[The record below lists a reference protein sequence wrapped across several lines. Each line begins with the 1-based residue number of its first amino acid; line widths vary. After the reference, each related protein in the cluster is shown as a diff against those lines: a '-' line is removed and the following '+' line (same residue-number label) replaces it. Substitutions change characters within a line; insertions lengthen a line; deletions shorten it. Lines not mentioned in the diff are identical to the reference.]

1 MKQSTYD
8 KLNEFAA
15 NRTGINGRYLSSTP
29 IHPVYSK
36 PEKTAENCC
45 AFVARYTAK
54 RRGFDTGVIIEV
66 AFSEKKDGC
75 LDFKL
80 SMCNQIKFYGSKTVP
95 EVKPVGM
102 VQFGSPEWEAQK
114 AADPIP
120 WVARVLNLAADYA
133 GSVSG
138 FMNLSN

>member
-8 KLNEFAA
+8 ILNEYAA
-15 NRTGINGRYLSSTP
+15 NRTGINGRYISSIP
-29 IHPVYSK
+29 FHPVYSK
-36 PEKTAENCC
+36 PDKTAENCC
-45 AFVARYTAK
+45 AFVASYTAK
-54 RRGFDTGVIIEV
+54 RRGSDTGVVIEV
-66 AFSEKKDGC
+66 TFSETKDDR

-80 SMCNQIKFYGSKTVP
+80 SMCNQIKFYGSKHVP

-114 AADPIP
+114 AADPIS
-120 WVARVLNLAADYA
+120 WVARVLNLAANYA
-133 GSVSG
+133 DSVAG